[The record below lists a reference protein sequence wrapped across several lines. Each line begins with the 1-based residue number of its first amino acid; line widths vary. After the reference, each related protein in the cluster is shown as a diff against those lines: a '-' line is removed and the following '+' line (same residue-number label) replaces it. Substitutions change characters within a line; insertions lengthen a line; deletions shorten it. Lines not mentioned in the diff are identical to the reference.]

1 MSDDNNISI
10 AAIVVALVALIVALG
25 QLFGQYFATADG
37 YRRCQ
42 PSVMGRWAKFTRL
55 RWRWS
60 QFRFETLY
68 TTPEITFVRR
78 SVTGPLY
85 GTAYS
90 CVQQP
95 DLFQMPEKHYMGDEG
110 VCWLLLL
117 DSLQI
122 TSSFLEKHQ
131 YVMSF

>member
-1 MSDDNNISI
+1 MSDDNVSI

-68 TTPEITFVRR
+68 TTPEISFVDR
-78 SVTGPLY
+78 SMEGIIDDKVHN
-85 GTAYS
+85 
-90 CVQQP
+90 CVQRP
-95 DLFQMPEKHYMGDEG
+95 DLFQMPEKHNMSDES

-117 DSLQI
+117 DSLRI
-122 TSSFLEKHQ
+122 RSSIWERKQ